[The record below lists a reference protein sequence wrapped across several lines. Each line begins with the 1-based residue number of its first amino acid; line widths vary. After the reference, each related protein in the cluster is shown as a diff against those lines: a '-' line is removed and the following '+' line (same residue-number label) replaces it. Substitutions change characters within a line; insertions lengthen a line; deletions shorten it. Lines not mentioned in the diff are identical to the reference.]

1 MMTPNDA
8 VKELIAL
15 GETQRLLLDEIQEA
29 DRARVIARAVFDVA
43 YARCFLQSEGSVD
56 ARKAQSTIE
65 TRDEK
70 VAAEFADVCY
80 RNAVGRER
88 KIKDDIGTYRTVS
101 ATLRSEYEHTA

>member
-1 MMTPNDA
+1 MSAYKAHNLHVA
-8 VKELIAL
+8 ESAEAL
-15 GETQRLLLDEIQEA
+15 LR
-29 DRARVIARAVFDVA
+29 DVTYEVPYHKKVA
-43 YARCFLQSEGSVD
+43 A
-56 ARKAQSTIE
+56 KAQSTIE

-70 VAAEFADVCY
+70 VAAELADVCY